1 MKLRIQKHALRQIDR
16 ILSDISTVS
25 PQGASRVEA
34 RISEIFILIRQ
45 HSQAGKRTTIARVRR
60 VFLTPYPY
68 LIDYFV
74 GDDEIVVQ
82 RFRHAAR
89 NPVTIPGVS

>member
-1 MKLRIQKHALRQIDR
+1 MKLRIQKRALRQIDKA
-16 ILSDISTVS
+16 LSDIATES
-25 PQGASRVEA
+25 PQGAANVEA
-34 RISEIFILIRQ
+34 RFSEIVAFIRQ
-45 HSQAGKRTTIARVRR
+45 HPHAGKRTTVSGVRR

-74 GDDEIVVQ
+74 GNGEVVVQ

-89 NPVTIPGVS
+89 NPATIPGAS

>member
-1 MKLRIQKHALRQIDR
+1 MKLRLQKRALRQIDK
-16 ILSDISTVS
+16 ILSDLAAES

-34 RISEIFILIRQ
+34 RFSEIVAFIRQ
-45 HSQAGKRTTIARVRR
+45 HPQAGKRTTIAGVRR

-74 GDDEIVVQ
+74 GDGEIVVQ

-89 NPVTIPGVS
+89 NPVTIPGTS

>member
-1 MKLRIQKHALRQIDR
+1 MKLRIQKRALRQIER
-16 ILSDISTVS
+16 ALSEIAGES
-25 PQGASRVEA
+25 PRGAASVEA
-34 RISEIFILIRQ
+34 RFSEIVAFIRQ
-45 HSQAGKRTTIARVRR
+45 HPQAGKRTTIAGVRR

-74 GDDEIVVQ
+74 GDGEVVVQ

-89 NPVTIPGVS
+89 NPAAIPDVK